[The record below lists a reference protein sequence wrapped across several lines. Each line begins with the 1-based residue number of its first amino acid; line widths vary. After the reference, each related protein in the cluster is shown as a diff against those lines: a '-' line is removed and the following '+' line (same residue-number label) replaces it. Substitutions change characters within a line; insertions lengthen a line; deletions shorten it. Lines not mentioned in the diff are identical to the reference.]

1 MPGAA
6 ILGLCEML
14 AHAFPGDDTGRPVLD
29 ARAIY
34 LAVNGRKPGRGSAG
48 AASQASLALALA
60 RGCLRGSLAERGSG
74 FPRVIRIC
82 QWLERPAAEFT
93 CFVPDLE

>member
-34 LAVNGRKPGRGSAG
+34 LAVNGRKPGRGSAC
-48 AASQASLALALA
+48 AASQASLALAAA
-60 RGCLRGSLAERGSG
+60 RGCITGLRPSPTRHAREGGRLR
-74 FPRVIRIC
+74 
-82 QWLERPAAEFT
+82 AA
-93 CFVPDLE
+93 CW